1 MKATV
6 AQKLWLGFGLV
17 FTLMVLSTLLMGYRL
32 GEADRMA
39 DQARQESVPFA
50 LLAADMKLQAVDVQQ
65 FLTDVS
71 ATHRQDGF
79 KEAQEAADKFHADAD
94 KFKAMY
100 DREQD
105 QKSLDRLASV
115 VKAFDAMHAQGRKM
129 AEAYVKQGVDAGNA
143 IMEGFDTATDD
154 LTKTLNPFIEE
165 QTTEASTNLQ
175 ALTGKLKAGLT
186 LQWVLLGMSVVVG
199 VLVALLVVRSLMS
212 QLGAEPAD
220 VAEVAQRI
228 AHGDLDVDMACKR
241 GRRDCGVFSAMREM
255 RDKLRE
261 SFALVEARKA
271 EALEQADVAC
281 KASEEAIEAKAM
293 AERAAIEGRLE
304 AAAQLEGVVER
315 TSSAAQELSA
325 QMEEVAH
332 GAEEQRNRVA
342 STATAME
349 EMNATVLE
357 VASTTSNAAR
367 NTEETKGKAEQGK
380 QIMARTIEA
389 VTSVQANT
397 LELSV
402 VMDEL
407 AAKAESI
414 GQVMNVITDIAD
426 QTNLLA
432 LNAAIEAARAGD
444 AGRGFAVVAD
454 EVRKLAE
461 KTMTATKEVGQA
473 ISGIQDSVKATV
485 SKRHAAEEA
494 LGKTIELT
502 GQAGEVLG
510 EIVTGVETATDMIR
524 GIATAAEQQS
534 ATSEEINR
542 SVEDINRIA
551 AESADTMAQSR
562 DAIEE
567 LARQAAELS
576 RLIGHLKEQG

>member
-1 MKATV
+1 MKLKV
-6 AQKLWLGFGLV
+6 AAKLWLGFGLV
-17 FTLMVLSTLLMGYRL
+17 FVLMVVSTLLMESRL

-50 LLAADMKLQAVDVQQ
+50 LVAADMKLQAVEVQQ

-71 ATHRQDGF
+71 ATHSLDGY
-79 KEAQEAADKFHADAD
+79 KDAQEAADKFHADAD

-100 DREQD
+100 AREQD
-105 QKSLDRLASV
+105 QKALDRVAGV
-115 VKAFDAMHAQGRKM
+115 VKAFDTMHSMGHKM
-129 AEAYVKQGVDAGNA
+129 AEVYVKDGVEAGNA
-143 IMEGFDTATDD
+143 LMERFDSATDD
-154 LTKTLNPFIEE
+154 LTKTLDPFIEE
-165 QTTEASTNLQ
+165 QTAEAAANLQ
-175 ALTGKLKAGLT
+175 TLKGELATGLT
-186 LQWVLLGMSVVVG
+186 LQWVLLGISITVG
-199 VLVALLVVRSLMS
+199 VLVAIFVVRSLMA
-212 QLGAEPAD
+212 QLGAEPSD
-220 VAEVAQRI
+220 VAEVARRI
-228 AHGDLDVDMACKR
+228 ASGDLDVDMACRR
-241 GRRDCGVFSAMREM
+241 GRKDCGVFSAMREM
-255 RDKLRE
+255 RDKLKE
-261 SFALVEARKA
+261 GFAQIEARKA
-271 EALEQADVAC
+271 EALQQADLAC
-281 KASEEAIEAKAM
+281 KASEEATAAKAM
-293 AERAAIEGRLE
+293 AERASIEGRLD
-304 AAAQLEGVVER
+304 AAMKLEGVVER

-325 QMEEVAH
+325 QMEQVAR

-357 VASTTSNAAR
+357 VANNTSKASGNAD
-367 NTEETKGKAEQGK
+367 ETRGKAEQGK
-380 QIMARTIEA
+380 AIMARTIEA

-397 LELSV
+397 MELSV

-407 AAKAESI
+407 ATKAQSI

-461 KTMTATKEVGQA
+461 KTMTATKEVGDA
-473 ISGIQDSVKATV
+473 IAGIRESVSATV
-485 SKRHAAEEA
+485 TKRHAAEEA
-494 LGKTIELT
+494 LGKTIELA

-510 EIVTGVETATDMIR
+510 EIVTGVEVASDTIR

-551 AESADTMAQSR
+551 SESADTLGQSR

-567 LARQAAELS
+567 LARQAAELQ
-576 RLIGHLKEQG
+576 RLVNHLKEQD